1 MVDESTGGLRRAL
14 GLLEALGSDEALTDG
29 GLGVSRLATVL
40 RRDASQVSRTLRVLA
55 DAGYVERDPQTLR
68 YRLGWTVFALAA
80 RGADQRLLAAGGPVL
95 RRLAAQDLGE
105 RIHLT
110 VRRGTEVLTILTEAP
125 QRAVQSVSWAGRLVP
140 AWNTS
145 SGRALLLDLDRAE
158 LTRLFAGVRF
168 RGGGPNAPH
177 DVGELHR
184 RIVAAREVGYVTVVE
199 EFEEGLVAASA
210 PIRDFRGDIVA
221 ALNVSGPAFRLGSR
235 LDEAGQA
242 VRAAADDIGRD
253 LGAAAAGPD
262 LAAPRPDALSRPA

>member
-14 GLLEALGSDEALTDG
+14 GLLEALGSDEALTEG

-80 RGADQRLLAAGGPVL
+80 RGLDQRLLSAAAPIL

-110 VRRGTEVLTILTEAP
+110 VRRGAEVLTILTEAP

-145 SGRALLLDLDRAE
+145 SGRALLLDLDRDE
-158 LTRLFAGVRF
+158 LARLFAGITF
-168 RGGGPNAPH
+168 RGGGPNAPRNV
-177 DVGELHR
+177 DELHR
-184 RIVAAREVGYVTVVE
+184 RIVAARATGYVIVVE

-221 ALNVSGPAFRLGSR
+221 ALNVSGPAFRLGTR
-235 LDEAGQA
+235 LVEAGEA
-242 VRAAADDIGRD
+242 VREAAEDLARNLGWEAGRD
-253 LGAAAAGPD
+253 LT
-262 LAAPRPDALSRPA
+262 AAPPDPVSQPA